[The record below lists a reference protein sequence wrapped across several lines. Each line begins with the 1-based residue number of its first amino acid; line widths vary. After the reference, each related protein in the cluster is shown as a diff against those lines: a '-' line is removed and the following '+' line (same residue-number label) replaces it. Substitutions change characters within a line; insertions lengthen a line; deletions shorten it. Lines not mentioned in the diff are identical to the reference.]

1 MEIMTFN
8 RHTQMNDNTR
18 EEILDLITDLQITEN
33 CNQRSMINYL
43 YGLFDGYDYSDLI
56 LSDPLLQELNNGGNK
71 HITDRITLIAY
82 TIKGYEKN

>member
-1 MEIMTFN
+1 MNIRTFD
-8 RHTQMNDNTR
+8 RQALMSDSTR

-56 LSDPLLQELNNGGNK
+56 LSDPLLQELDNGGNS
-71 HITDRITLIAY
+71 HITDRLAVIAY
-82 TIKGYEKN
+82 TVKGYKKS